1 MLSFQKHG
9 SATIIT
15 PSNLEGTFD
24 PNLFDVEYLS
34 RNDLISAKKRG
45 RATTYFFDC
54 GNTTGVLRHYW
65 RGGLIGKLLS
75 DQYLYLGF
83 EKTRTY
89 QEFKL
94 LVELEGIGLPVPK
107 PIAAKVVK
115 SGLIYR
121 GDIIT
126 EALPHSQSLLDILK
140 TRSISQ
146 KELADCAKTIADFH
160 NHGVNHADLNINNI
174 LISDGRVFL
183 IDFDRGTR
191 AAFNPQEA
199 QSNITRLKR
208 SFDKEANRNAQFY
221 WLEKDWKVFI
231 EVYNSALK
239 TA

>member
-15 PSNLEGTFD
+15 PSKLEGAFD

-83 EKTRTY
+83 ENTRTY

-115 SGLIYR
+115 SWVIYR

-126 EALPHSQSLLDILK
+126 EA
-140 TRSISQ
+140 
-146 KELADCAKTIADFH
+146 
-160 NHGVNHADLNINNI
+160 
-174 LISDGRVFL
+174 
-183 IDFDRGTR
+183 
-191 AAFNPQEA
+191 
-199 QSNITRLKR
+199 
-208 SFDKEANRNAQFY
+208 
-221 WLEKDWKVFI
+221 
-231 EVYNSALK
+231 
-239 TA
+239 